1 MHAPVSYTLDKRDA
15 YTQTRF
21 TIVLTAPGNMA
32 SKRVRDDGSDSGVD
46 EEELGA
52 ADDVHVLPD
61 VKGGG
66 GDDEDDSRHFNQLPQ
81 ATPFMEKSLQLQMH
95 QTRRQQVDLLELKPD
110 LLVTLTGVKAVDDAQ
125 QDIVAAASLYRELWS
140 TFVRLESGTTTHQDV
155 SRQLMDA
162 VNYRLQS
169 LFPLIQAGCVHRPV
183 WISQPVCLAL
193 FMGLV
198 KQAKLISDRMPR
210 GYLQA
215 ALAKVF
221 MDQYQTQ
228 VHLDLGVSE
237 KATKDMLETIRRA
250 RTGAETD
257 PGFQAAVRSNPTH
270 AAQQY
275 IASQPQPRQQQQM
288 NALQMAALQGFVFRA
303 PGPRPAPGPIGLVES
318 KQD

>member
-1 MHAPVSYTLDKRDA
+1 
-15 YTQTRF
+15 
-21 TIVLTAPGNMA
+21 MA
-32 SKRVRDDGSDSGVD
+32 SKRMRDDGPDSGVD

-61 VKGGG
+61 VKGS
-66 GDDEDDSRHFNQLPQ
+66 GDDNDNDDPQRFNQLPQ
-81 ATPFMEKSLQLQMH
+81 ATPFMEKNLQLQMH
-95 QTRRQQVDLLELKPD
+95 QTRREQVDPLELKPE

-140 TFVRLESGTTTHQDV
+140 TFVRLESGTSTHKDV
-155 SRQLMDA
+155 SRRLMAA
-162 VNYRLQS
+162 VNHRLQS
-169 LFPLIQAGCVHRPV
+169 LFPLLQAGCVHRPV
-183 WISQPVCLAL
+183 WISQPVCLAI

-198 KQAKLISDRMPR
+198 KQAQLISDRMPR
-210 GYLQA
+210 GHLQV
-215 ALAKVF
+215 ALAQVF
-221 MDQYQTQ
+221 MDQYRTQ
-228 VHLDLGVSE
+228 AHLDLGVSE

-257 PGFQAAVRSNPTH
+257 PGFQAAVRSDPAH

-275 IASQPQPRQQQQM
+275 IASQPQPQM

>member
-1 MHAPVSYTLDKRDA
+1 
-15 YTQTRF
+15 
-21 TIVLTAPGNMA
+21 MA
-32 SKRVRDDGSDSGVD
+32 SKRMRDDGPDSGVD

-61 VKGGG
+61 VKGS
-66 GDDEDDSRHFNQLPQ
+66 GDNNDDDSQRFNQLPQ
-81 ATPFMEKSLQLQMH
+81 ATDFMQKHLQLQMH
-95 QTRRQQVDLLELKPD
+95 QTRRQQVDPLELKPN
-110 LLVTLTGVKAVDDAQ
+110 LLVTRTGVKAVDDAQ
-125 QDIVAAASLYRELWS
+125 QDIVAAVSLYRELWS
-140 TFVRLESGTTTHQDV
+140 TFVRLESGTTTHKDV
-155 SRQLMDA
+155 SRRLMAA
-162 VNYRLQS
+162 VNHRLQS
-169 LFPLIQAGCVHRPV
+169 LFPLLQAGCAHRPV
-183 WISQPVCLAL
+183 WISQPVCLAI

-210 GYLQA
+210 GHLQE
-215 ALAKVF
+215 ALAQVF
-221 MDQYQTQ
+221 VDQYRTQ
-228 VHLDLGVSE
+228 AHLDLGVSE

-257 PGFQAAVRSNPTH
+257 PGFQAAVRSDPTH

-275 IASQPQPRQQQQM
+275 IASQPRQQQQM